1 MSVNFSFI
9 LVMSM
14 LSVRTP
20 LEAMN
25 VIVGVVTVAME
36 GYVMVME
43 CMHVLILIMIATIVF
58 ITVYFIR
65 VLYTYRH

>member
-9 LVMSM
+9 LVTST

-43 CMHVLILIMIATIVF
+43 CMHILILIMIATIVF
-58 ITVYFIR
+58 ITVYFIP